1 MFTQEKDLFVKPNNT
16 LSILQE
22 KKKLRMSCL
31 HCLPQAARSRE
42 GASLHPQ
49 GKPVA
54 GFHLVT
60 QDSDRDQSLT

>member
-1 MFTQEKDLFVKPNNT
+1 V
-16 LSILQE
+16 ILQYFKYFKE
-22 KKKLRMSCL
+22 KEKTEDVLPS
-31 HCLPQAARSRE
+31 CLPQAARSRE

-60 QDSDRDQSLT
+60 QNSDRDQSLTLTIKQAFT